1 MKSLFESELCIQ
13 TRNKPPLG
21 TYLLINLEWWKKA
34 TLMGDYK
41 RAIACIPTQ
50 FIKSQFS
57 QSENHCS
64 YKTVQF
70 LALENETFF
79 NWNEK
84 FRELITCTSNY
95 SDDV

>member
-1 MKSLFESELCIQ
+1 MCNFFESRLWVIYKNKQ
-13 TRNKPPLG
+13 TLY
-21 TYLLINLEWWKKA
+21 TFLQFNLEWWKRA

-41 RAIACIPTQ
+41 RAFAYISTQ

-57 QSENHCS
+57 QSENHSS

-84 FRELITCTSNY
+84 FRELITCTSTF

>member
-1 MKSLFESELCIQ
+1 MCNFFESKLWVINKNKQ
-13 TRNKPPLG
+13 TLY
-21 TYLLINLEWWKKA
+21 TFLQFNLEWWKRA
-34 TLMGDYK
+34 TLMGD
-41 RAIACIPTQ
+41 ISTQ

-57 QSENHCS
+57 QSDNHSSC
-64 YKTVQF
+64 KTVQF

-84 FRELITCTSNY
+84 FRELITCTSTY